1 MNLRQ
6 TLRLLLRHTR
16 AELRGGIKGFRL
28 FLICIVLGVA
38 AFSTILA
45 TVEVLLRS
53 LDSNAALILGGDVEL
68 RKIHTGL
75 DSRELAIFAQQT
87 KALSHISL
95 LRSMARGV
103 SEQQP
108 SLLVRLKAVDKRHPL
123 LGGLFLQSG
132 REPSPAE
139 LATLLEKRNGAW
151 GAIVAPNFLAEGGA
165 TLRTQFLGTQFLGT
179 QFLGTQFLLGKETFE
194 IRAVIEQESDLASSS
209 FPIGARVLISQAGL
223 DATGLRVPGSLIYEH
238 YRMLLLDGDS
248 IDAFRSRIEEI
259 FTEAAWS
266 IEDRRNAAPRVR
278 QIIDRLSLFMT
289 FAALAGL
296 FAGGAGIANG
306 LTCLLR
312 ARRKDIALWKTLG
325 APPRYIRLLLGLQI
339 GAMAIIGIATGC
351 ALGISASMLLAPWVG
366 ERFSLP
372 VDLFFPSLALLRSVG
387 VGVCVLVLFAMLPFF
402 EIERVSPSTLL
413 HSNLANRLSG
423 NLAGNSGRGR
433 GWMGGLGMR
442 SRRELAWLLA
452 LGIPVLLLL
461 SGLMVIGSSSPI
473 FTLSMLAGL
482 LLSLWIFPLA
492 SRGMLFFA
500 RWARARHRANAKIP
514 LRRMPL
520 LDYALQQTRAGAL
533 LSIVLPLGL
542 GLSLFIAL
550 AEIELSLTQ
559 DAEMGLAA
567 EAPRQFFIDLQPWQL
582 DEFRAKVEALGDT
595 VSLQEA
601 PMLRGRILGFN
612 GIKADALQVPEDYE
626 WVLEGDRGISFSAT
640 APANSVLTAGSW
652 WDENYK
658 AGELLVSMDSDV
670 ARAFGLE
677 VGDVVKVGVL
687 DKVLEAKIANLRDI
701 DWRSWQINF
710 MMVFSPHPLLEALPF
725 TVLAA
730 AFSTDGLEGEVDA
743 VVARDFPNVTILR
756 IGDFIRLIKSL
767 LEGMTHALR
776 AVSALTLAVGVVV
789 LASVIVV
796 EQQRR
801 VYEAVVMKTLG
812 IPRRQILLSF
822 FLEYLLVGS
831 SVVVLSVVLG
841 GVFGWAILRF
851 AMDANQ
857 VVFSLGSSLAIVAA
871 VLLLSLACSAV
882 SGLMVLSRS
891 SWSVLRNP

>member
-1 MNLRQ
+1 M
-6 TLRLLLRHTR
+6 
-16 AELRGGIKGFRL
+16 
-28 FLICIVLGVA
+28 A

-45 TVEVLLRS
+45 TVELLLRS

-75 DSRELAIFAQQT
+75 DSRKLEIFEQQT

-108 SLLVRLKAVDKRHPL
+108 SLLVELKAVDKRHPL
-123 LGGLFLQSG
+123 LGGLFLQAGQEVG
-132 REPSPAE
+132 REVGREVSPAE
-139 LATLLEKRNGAW
+139 LATLLEKRNSVW
-151 GAIVAPNFLAEGGA
+151 GAIVAPNFLAEGNA
-165 TLRTQFLGTQFLGT
+165 AE
-179 QFLGTQFLLGKETFE
+179 GTQFLLGKTTFE
-194 IRAVIEQESDLASSS
+194 VRAIIEQESDLSSS
-209 FPIGARVLISQAGL
+209 AFPIGARVLISQAGL
-223 DATGLRVPGSLIYEH
+223 EATGLRVRGSLIYEH
-238 YRMLLLDGDS
+238 YRMLLFEGEPLE
-248 IDAFRSRIEEI
+248 AFRTRIDKM
-259 FTEAAWS
+259 FPEAAWS
-266 IEDRRNAAPRVR
+266 LEDRRNAAPRVR

-289 FAALAGL
+289 FAALAGM

-339 GAMAIIGIATGC
+339 GVMASLGIAIGC
-351 ALGISASMLLAPWVG
+351 ALGISASMALAPWVG
-366 ERFSLP
+366 SSFSLP
-372 VDLFFPSLALLRSVG
+372 VDVFFPSLALLRSVG
-387 VGVCVLVLFAMLPFF
+387 VGLCVLVLFAMLPFF
-402 EIERVSPSTLL
+402 EIERVAPSTLL
-413 HSNLANRLSG
+413 HSNLSNSLFS
-423 NLAGNSGRGR
+423 NLASNLASGERPLGR
-433 GWMGGLGMR
+433 LGGLLGIR

-452 LGIPVLLLL
+452 LGIPVLILL
-461 SGLMVIGSSSPI
+461 SLLMVIGSSSII

-492 SRGMLFFA
+492 SRGMLFVA
-500 RWARARHRANAKIP
+500 RWARERANAKTS
-514 LRRMPL
+514 LRMPL
-520 LDYALQQTRAGAL
+520 LDYALQQTRNGAL

-559 DAEMGLAA
+559 DAEIGLSAD
-567 EAPRQFFIDLQPWQL
+567 APRQFFIDLQPAQL
-582 DEFRAKVEALGDT
+582 KEFRAKVTALGDK

-612 GIKADALQVPEDYE
+612 GVKADDLQVPEDYE

-640 APANSVLTAGSW
+640 APANSMLVEGAW
-652 WDENYK
+652 WDENYQ
-658 AGELLVSMDSDV
+658 AGELDRELLVSMDSDV
-670 ARAFGLE
+670 ARAFGLGL
-677 VGDVVKVGVL
+677 GDTVRVGVL

-710 MMVFSPHPLLEALPF
+710 MMVFSPHPLLETLPF
-725 TVLAA
+725 TVLVA
-730 AFSTDGLEGEVDA
+730 AFATDGLEGEVDA

-767 LEGMTHALR
+767 LEGMTHAVR

-812 IPRRQILLSF
+812 ISRRQILLSF

-831 SVVVLSVVLG
+831 SVVVLAVVLG

-857 VVFSLGSSLAIVAA
+857 VVFSLWGSLAIVAA
-871 VLLLSLACSAV
+871 VFLLSLACSAV
-882 SGLMVLSRS
+882 SGLMVLARS